1 MKQHQAAF
9 QNLITGTITAMG
21 GRAPDTAA
29 LAIWAMALENFKFED
44 VQEAIVNWTS
54 NESTWPRPADIA
66 KAIKGKHARAAEQAE
81 ASHRVAYDMERAS
94 HPDAPPEVKEQL
106 EKISRAANGTNHSQS
121 DYIYRAKRIREA
133 RAKGW
138 STVDGI
144 TLLPIHDYWADR
156 VLGVN

>member
-1 MKQHQAAF
+1 MKDHKNEF
-9 QNLITGTITAMG
+9 KTLVNGTISAMG
-21 GRAPDTAA
+21 GRVLDDAA
-29 LAIWAMALENFKFED
+29 MGVWLLTLSKFDYAD
-44 VQEAIVNWTS
+44 VREAIVTWAA

-156 VLGVN
+156 VLGA